1 MTANEMKAAWQ
12 SGDASSWELLR
23 NLIAEGFEYPDA
35 EWKVVRCLGLNA
47 HQIAE
52 MRDGYDNA

>member
-1 MTANEMKAAWQ
+1 MTANEMKTLWK
-12 SGDASSWELLR
+12 SGDASHWELLKQ
-23 NLIAEGFEYPDA
+23 LVEQGYEYPDA

-52 MRDGYDNA
+52 MRHGYDNA